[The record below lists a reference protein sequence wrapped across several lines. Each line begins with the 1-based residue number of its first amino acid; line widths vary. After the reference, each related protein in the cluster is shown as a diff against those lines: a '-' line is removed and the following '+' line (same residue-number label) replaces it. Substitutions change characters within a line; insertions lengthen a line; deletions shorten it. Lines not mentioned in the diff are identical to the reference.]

1 MTCCRRI
8 KNPAES
14 QSLLCRVLL
23 WLSIP
28 FCSREGGL
36 IERLV
41 VKVVIAAEGSKL
53 STEIP
58 ILENVPEREYY
69 WRSASEITEHTDIRY
84 DEEQPLIAL
93 IYGQNQL
100 RSFDLSETASGR
112 DDALAENDYVYYFS
126 FEFSKE

>member
-36 IERLV
+36 IERFV

-69 WRSASEITEHTDIRY
+69 WRSPKMITCTISHSNFRKNKQEVDGWIN
-84 DEEQPLIAL
+84 
-93 IYGQNQL
+93 GW
-100 RSFDLSETASGR
+100 
-112 DDALAENDYVYYFS
+112 
-126 FEFSKE
+126 